1 MSILQY
7 PVMVIIALFIV
18 GNHCLI
24 HQTGTKLTRFK
35 YSNKG
40 TFPVLRYSNREK
52 NQINDFR
59 INSDAI
65 RNVIRAGTGFSILLS
80 HPSIASA
87 VADPSAQE
95 ALQLLSGYQT
105 RTPSFITWGMLAV
118 LVYALAFEVWKKW
131 LAAW

>member
-1 MSILQY
+1 
-7 PVMVIIALFIV
+7 MVIIALFIV
-18 GNHCLI
+18 GNHCLV

-35 YSNKG
+35 YSKKG
-40 TFPVLRYSNREK
+40 TSPLLRHSKREK
-52 NQINDFR
+52 DQIKDFR
-59 INSDAI
+59 ITSDAI
-65 RNVIRAGTGFSILLS
+65 RNVIRVGTGSSILLS

-87 VADPSAQE
+87 VADPSAQK

-105 RTPSFITWGMLAV
+105 RTPYFITWGMLAV